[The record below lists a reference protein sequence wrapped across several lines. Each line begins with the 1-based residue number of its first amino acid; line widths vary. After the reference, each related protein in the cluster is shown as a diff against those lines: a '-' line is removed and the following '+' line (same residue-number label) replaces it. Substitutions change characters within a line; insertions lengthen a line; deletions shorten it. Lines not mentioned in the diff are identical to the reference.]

1 MHPATWCWRHGDGH
15 PDHEAAGAAV
25 RPVSRH
31 VLEYP
36 VWARHWARPGDA
48 RVPWE
53 RAVRVDLDGS
63 TRSAKAD
70 AVACFRSQVAPV
82 SPRSEDG
89 PVLPPEDLAP
99 FARDHEV
106 LLR

>member
-1 MHPATWCWRHGDGH
+1 M
-15 PDHEAAGAAV
+15 
-25 RPVSRH
+25 SRR

-36 VWARHWARPGDA
+36 VWAWHWARPGDG

-53 RAVRVDLDGS
+53 RAVRVDLDGP
-63 TRSAKAD
+63 TRDAKAD

-82 SPRSEDG
+82 GPRPEDG
-89 PVLPPEDLAP
+89 PVLPPGVLAH